1 MSASGFST
9 LYIFQLWQ
17 MPIWKSTVPL
27 FWKVHR
33 RVKIIETFYESVS
46 VIVTSEISPTPP
58 TKQQNC
64 SLGRRVGVV
73 GAQFYPGLFYPPKLR
88 RPYPLIW
95 ARLKIS
101 PRHRKEGVDG
111 LPKISN
117 KFYLSLGIQPGSYQL
132 IISDDILR
140 HIINCFFFF
149 FLFFP
154 VIKTKKNCQNPDH
167 YQYFIIWLHYVGDC
181 WDAMLSH
188 S

>member
-1 MSASGFST
+1 MSASGISS
-9 LYIFQLWQ
+9 LSIFQLWQ

-27 FWKVHR
+27 FCKVHR
-33 RVKIIETFYESVS
+33 RAKIIETFYASMS
-46 VIVTSEISPTPP
+46 IIVTSGISPIPP
-58 TKQQNC
+58 TNQQKC
-64 SLGRRVGVV
+64 SLGRRVGIV

-88 RPYPLIW
+88 CPYPLIW

-101 PRHRKEGVDG
+101 PRCRKEEVDG

-149 FLFFP
+149 SFFSS
-154 VIKTKKNCQNPDH
+154 D
-167 YQYFIIWLHYVGDC
+167 
-181 WDAMLSH
+181 
-188 S
+188 